1 MGHWEAGACARV
13 GRSTEER
20 ALPWVEGVPG
30 RISVRKASE
39 DALVGFEDE
48 KELACLKGKLGGRE

>member
-1 MGHWEAGACARV
+1 M
-13 GRSTEER
+13 R
-20 ALPWVEGVPG
+20 ALDVALKREPYPG
-30 RISVRKASE
+30 LGEFQGGFQLRKASE